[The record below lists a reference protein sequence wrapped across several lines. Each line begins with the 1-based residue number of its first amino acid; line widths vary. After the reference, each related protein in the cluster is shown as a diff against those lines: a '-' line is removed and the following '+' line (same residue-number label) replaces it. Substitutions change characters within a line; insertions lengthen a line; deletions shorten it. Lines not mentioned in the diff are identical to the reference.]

1 MAALCPGVQGAV
13 ANFPDCRQ
21 YVKRCACQSPPRRP
35 PSFLHPPQRL
45 QMSGADA
52 ASSQPLPQ
60 QLLRKFLAYARAHVH
75 PVLSD
80 DAKDAL
86 QV

>member
-1 MAALCPGVQGAV
+1 
-13 ANFPDCRQ
+13 
-21 YVKRCACQSPPRRP
+21 
-35 PSFLHPPQRL
+35 
-45 QMSGADA
+45 MSGADA